1 MTFDRLMSLDTTTI
15 IRLFLVANRITSQ
28 IIFLLYQHIN
38 KQSITSDN
46 SNFDIN
52 MQDLSIF

>member
-28 IIFLLYQHIN
+28 IIFRLYQHIN